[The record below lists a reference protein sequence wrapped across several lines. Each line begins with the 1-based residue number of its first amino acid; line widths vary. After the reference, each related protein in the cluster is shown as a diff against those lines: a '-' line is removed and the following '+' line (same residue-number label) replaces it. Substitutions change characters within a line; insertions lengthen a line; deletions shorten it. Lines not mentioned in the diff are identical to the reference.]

1 MTRILIIDDQP
12 TFRKQL
18 RTVINFTGLVVAGEA
33 GSVEEALDLLP
44 DIAAAMAIVDID
56 MPGTNGIDGTLL
68 LKQAS
73 PRLRVI
79 LVSAYSDQS
88 TLFMQAA
95 ARVGA
100 ECFISKDHLDL
111 DVIKGWEQY

>member
-12 TFRKQL
+12 AFRKQL
-18 RTVINFTGLVVAGEA
+18 RSVINFTGLVVAGEA

-44 DIAAAMAIVDID
+44 DVAADMAIVDID
-56 MPGTNGIDGTLL
+56 MPGMNGIDGTLL
-68 LKQAS
+68 LK
-73 PRLRVI
+73 RVI

>member
-12 TFRKQL
+12 SFRKQL
-18 RTVINFTGLVVAGEA
+18 NSVVKFTGLVVAGEA
-33 GSVEEALDLLP
+33 GSVEEALELLP
-44 DIAAAMAIVDID
+44 VISPDLAILDID
-56 MPGTNGIDGTLL
+56 LPGINGIDGTLL
-68 LKQAS
+68 LKRAF

-88 TLFMQAA
+88 TLFVQAA

-111 DVIKGWEQY
+111 EVIKGWERF